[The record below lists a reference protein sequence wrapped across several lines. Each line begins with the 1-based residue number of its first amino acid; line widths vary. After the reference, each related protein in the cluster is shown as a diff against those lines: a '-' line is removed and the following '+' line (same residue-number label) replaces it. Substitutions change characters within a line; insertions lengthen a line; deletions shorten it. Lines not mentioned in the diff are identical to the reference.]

1 MDVKQLRKDLK
12 LFPRLISVVGTESV
26 FIEQAKEEI
35 IKNFVN
41 KGTEDFNVNFIG
53 SESDK
58 EIAMLLQEMPFDSDF
73 KVVFMKEAKKF
84 QNKAAKTTVL
94 VSLDNTLDKPHLVID
109 CKKLYGR
116 SLRAYVSSKAK
127 QLNLDFDKED
137 VAKFVE
143 LNGNDLRVLENELFK
158 VHLLGEKSFK
168 VLKDLG
174 ATNLTSKLDDISKA
188 LATKNVYL
196 ALKSYEELVDLGSS
210 PSSVF
215 GYIVYIH
222 KSLLNVLWV
231 KEDKDLEDYDLRKFF
246 KLKQYF
252 DFDFIKKSLFY
263 LGKVD
268 FQVRSG
274 LFPMSVLILS
284 LVKRDFTKLDL
295 FINNMEYE
303 QDN

>member
-1 MDVKQLRKDLK
+1 M
-12 LFPRLISVVGTESV
+12 
-26 FIEQAKEEI
+26 
-35 IKNFVN
+35 N
-41 KGTEDFNVNFIG
+41 
-53 SESDK
+53 
-58 EIAMLLQEMPFDSDF
+58 
-73 KVVFMKEAKKF
+73 
-84 QNKAAKTTVL
+84 
-94 VSLDNTLDKPHLVID
+94 
-109 CKKLYGR
+109 
-116 SLRAYVSSKAK
+116 K

-215 GYIVYIH
+215 GYIVYIY
-222 KSLLNVLWV
+222 KSLLNVLWI

-274 LFPMSVLILS
+274 LFPMPILILS

-295 FINNMEYE
+295 FINNMDYE
-303 QDN
+303 QDS